1 MLSNI
6 DDNWAE
12 IKDFPDYMVSRYGQ
26 VYSKRSNKIL
36 KPLKSIDGYVCFALT
51 RNKKRYNVNL
61 QRIVA
66 EAFIPNPDN
75 KTCVHHINGDI
86 TDNVWTNLVW
96 GYRSDSEKFLDA
108 RSKSGNK
115 RKGRKLSNEQLEKI
129 RKSIQE
135 NQGIKV
141 IQYTMNG
148 EFVAK
153 YNSYGEAMRLTGV
166 DDNGIGACC
175 SGKQKHAGGY
185 IWKPSPE
192 DENLR
197 KIGAHKKYI
206 AKGLKVNQYTL
217 DGEFVATYKNCNEAY
232 RFTGANPANISKCCF
247 GKAHTVGGYIWKF
260 ADTDSE

>member
-108 RSKSGNK
+108 RVKGGNR
-115 RKGRKLSNEQLEKI
+115 RKGRKISKEHLEKM
-129 RKSIQE
+129 RKSLLE
-135 NQGIKV
+135 KQGIKV
-141 IQYTMNG
+141 IQYTMDG
-148 EFVAK
+148 EFIAM

-166 DDNGIGACC
+166 NDGSIGACC
-175 SGKQKHAGGY
+175 SGKQKHTGGY

-192 DENLR
+192 EDNLC
-197 KIGAHKKYI
+197 KVACKKVNTK
-206 AKGLKVNQYTL
+206 AVKVNQYTL
-217 DGEFVATYKNCNEAY
+217 DGKFIATYTSLGEAH
-232 RFTGANPANISKCCF
+232 RITGVSRSRVALCCY
-247 GKAHTVGGYIWKF
+247 GKAWTTGGYKWKF
-260 ADTDSE
+260 ADTDSK

>member
-26 VYSKRSNKIL
+26 VYSKRTNKIL

-96 GYRSDSEKFLDA
+96 GYRSDSAKFLNA
-108 RSKSGNK
+108 RVKGGNR
-115 RKGRKLSNEQLEKI
+115 RKGRKISKEHLEKM
-129 RKSIQE
+129 RKSLLE
-135 NQGIKV
+135 KQGIKV
-141 IQYTMNG
+141 IQYTM
-148 EFVAK
+148 
-153 YNSYGEAMRLTGV
+153 
-166 DDNGIGACC
+166 
-175 SGKQKHAGGY
+175 
-185 IWKPSPE
+185 
-192 DENLR
+192 
-197 KIGAHKKYI
+197 
-206 AKGLKVNQYTL
+206 
-217 DGEFVATYKNCNEAY
+217 DGEFIAMAFTVVFFYTY
-232 RFTGANPANISKCCF
+232 TGILGNNIAVIDIASFFIAVLPFYHKERYKCV
-247 GKAHTVGGYIWKF
+247 T
-260 ADTDSE
+260 SR